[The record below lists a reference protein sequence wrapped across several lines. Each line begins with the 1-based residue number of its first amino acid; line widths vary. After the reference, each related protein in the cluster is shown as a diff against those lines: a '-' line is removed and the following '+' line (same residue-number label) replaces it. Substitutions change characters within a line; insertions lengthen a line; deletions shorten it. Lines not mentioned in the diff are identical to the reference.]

1 MSALGAKRKEP
12 MDKPRWSR
20 SKRDPQRKVS
30 VELPPRSLDLAQR
43 CSFHAADR
51 GGMTASDE
59 KPPVG
64 READETPPAASEFRR
79 MIDEYANE
87 LRQIVQKLRKR
98 LH

>member
-1 MSALGAKRKEP
+1 
-12 MDKPRWSR
+12 
-20 SKRDPQRKVS
+20 
-30 VELPPRSLDLAQR
+30 
-43 CSFHAADR
+43 
-51 GGMTASDE
+51 MTASDE

-64 READETPPAASEFRR
+64 RESDETPPAASEFRR

>member
-1 MSALGAKRKEP
+1 LLDSVENN
-12 MDKPRWSR
+12 
-20 SKRDPQRKVS
+20 PQRKVS
-30 VELPPRSLDLAQR
+30 VELQPRSLDLAQR
-43 CSFHAADR
+43 RSFHAADR